1 MAFSPTAIC
10 TPSFSGM
17 AAMAF
22 FIIQLGYPSFYRSLE
37 VDVGIEID
45 LGLDLKRDEQRNEK
59 KPSRE
64 A

>member
-1 MAFSPTAIC
+1 
-10 TPSFSGM
+10 
-17 AAMAF
+17 MAF